1 MVVFR
6 VALEVASKL
15 FDFLREHSSLNL
27 RRTCVRIVDT
37 AVLDYILFL
46 SLRQHEAHH
55 ITHTN
60 RAQVLTVVSFS
71 Q

>member
-1 MVVFR
+1 MIVFR
-6 VALEVASKL
+6 MALEVASKL
-15 FDFLREHSSLNL
+15 FDFLREHSSLYL

-55 ITHTN
+55 ITRTN
-60 RAQVLTVVSFS
+60 RAQVLSVLLFI